1 MQDHSNC
8 SDTIYMAEIQHE
20 EIKELYTD
28 TSALLFD
35 RELQGRTVVDI
46 ANICLSTTSVEKLC
60 SQYQCDSMVLVHFLT
75 GMPLTIPG
83 YKARF
88 KVADNAEKDVKIFC
102 DDARSDYPQM
112 ILRLSQ
118 I

>member
-1 MQDHSNC
+1 MTDNSRL
-8 SDTIYMAEIQHE
+8 SEKIYLLEIQHE

-35 RELQGRTVVDI
+35 RKLQGGEVIDI
-46 ANICLSTTSVEKLC
+46 ASICLSESSVEKLC
-60 SQYQCDSMVLVHFLT
+60 SHYECDSMVLVHILA
-75 GMPLTIPG
+75 GMPLAIPG

-88 KVADNAEKDVKIFC
+88 KVADNAEKYVKIFC